1 MASSVEITAP
11 CPCTSGKTY
20 GECCE
25 PFITKKSFPTTAE
38 GLMRSRYSA
47 YAVGNVDYVME
58 TDDPA
63 NGGEF
68 DRTSADEWSSK
79 SEWTGLEV
87 IEVIDGGPNDTTG
100 IVEFSAKF
108 KIGGKDLSHRERS
121 NFRKV
126 DGKWVYIEGHTPAQK
141 PFVKETKL
149 PGRND
154 PCHCGS
160 GKKFKKCH
168 GG

>member
-1 MASSVEITAP
+1 MATKVESTAP
-11 CPCTSGKTY
+11 CPCTSGRTY

-25 PFITKKSFPTTAE
+25 PFINKKSYPPTAE
-38 GLMRSRYSA
+38 ALMRSRYSA

-58 TDDPA
+58 TDDPN

-68 DRTSADEWSSK
+68 DRASADTWSSK

-87 IEVIDGGPNDTTG
+87 VEIIKGGANDTTG
-100 IVEFSAKF
+100 IVEFIARF
-108 KIGGKDLSHRERS
+108 KIGGKEMSHKERS

-126 DGKWVYIEGHTPAQK
+126 EGKWCYVDGETPIQK
-141 PFVKETKL
+141 PFVKETPTL
-149 PGRND
+149 GRND

-168 GG
+168 GA